1 MNPATILRTIIGPR
15 PRRADIIGSTST
27 LVVLGAVALL
37 VLPVL
42 SRLQVDLFTSVLLYI
57 AAATA
62 WNIIGG
68 FAGQFSLANSA
79 FIGTGGFV
87 TVMILRTLHWD
98 VIPTV
103 LIAAAG
109 GGILAV
115 VMGGI
120 LFRLREAYFV
130 IGSMAVALAAL
141 TWMINWEV
149 TEAATGISA
158 PISVIPHREE
168 LYLMALVIAVIAVG
182 AAIATFH
189 SVFGLRLMA
198 VRDDQDVADSLGLS
212 PFRLKL
218 AAVAIS
224 GVLTAAV
231 GAVISL
237 QQITIEPY
245 SSFSLTW
252 SILFII
258 MAIVGGLGSV
268 WGPPIGAIVIYYG
281 FTVQL
286 KEFPTFSLLIEGIL
300 LVVLMKLLPGG
311 IVGGLT
317 ALRGWA
323 LERGGRA
330 RRA

>member
-1 MNPATILRTIIGPR
+1 MTPTTVLRTIIGPR
-15 PRRADIIGSTST
+15 PRKVNVIGSSST
-27 LVVLGAVALL
+27 LVVLGVVAFL
-37 VLPVL
+37 VLPEL
-42 SRLQVDLFTSVLLYI
+42 SRFQVDLFTTLLLYV

-87 TVMILRTLHWD
+87 TVMILRNLHWG
-98 VIPTV
+98 VIPTL
-103 LIAAAG
+103 LIAAVG

-115 VMGGI
+115 IMGGI

-141 TWMINWEV
+141 TWMINWSF

-158 PISVIPHREE
+158 PIAVIPRREE
-168 LYLMALVIAVIAVG
+168 LFVMALIIAVIAVG
-182 AAIATFH
+182 TAIATFH
-189 SVFGLRLMA
+189 SAFGLRLMS
-198 VRDDQDVADSLGLS
+198 VRDDEDVADSLGLS

-245 SSFSLTW
+245 SSFSLNW

-317 ALRGWA
+317 ALRGRIFDKRTSA
-323 LERGGRA
+323 PRG
-330 RRA
+330 